1 MTLSELLEFLDR
13 NTGYDVCDGSPAESV
28 AKALAGTHRDPL
40 MGEVIAAFAAHAG
53 GGADGVVERAGIVKA
68 LGPIRL
74 KYMADDAPV
83 DAFRAVQQL
92 VDAIDAA
99 FDEEALRSRG
109 K

>member
-1 MTLSELLEFLDR
+1 M
-13 NTGYDVCDGSPAESV
+13 NVPKPV
-28 AKALAGTHRDPL
+28 AKALGATHRDPL
-40 MGEVIAAFAAHAG
+40 MGEVIAALAAHAG
-53 GGADGVVERAGIVKA
+53 GGADGVVERAEMVKA

-83 DAFRAVQQL
+83 DAFRTVQQL

-99 FDEEALRSRG
+99 FDEEALRARG